1 MRLIRFIS
9 ITLGVLTCGLSQM
22 ASSAESDGWQFEATP
37 YVFAAAMDGRVGVRG
52 VTSGVDASFS
62 DIVDDLNSGF
72 MGFFT
77 ASKGP
82 WTFGLEA
89 VYMKLSDEDS
99 ESVTGPFGQVT
110 VDGALNVTSK
120 LYVYQGSVAYRV
132 LDNTTAIDMVG
143 ALRITMLDTD
153 ARVVLSTNPAI
164 VFPGGVK
171 SASGSDSWTDA
182 VAGVR
187 ALHPLNTQ
195 WSLLGYADFG
205 GGGSDL
211 TYQFMVGANWEFSSN
226 FNAKAGYSQLYWDYE
241 DDGTTWDMTASGPY
255 LGLGIRF

>member
-1 MRLIRFIS
+1 MHTNKLFAIPLIL
-9 ITLGVLTCGLSQM
+9 LGCGGSQI
-22 ASSAESDGWQFEATP
+22 AFSAPSDAWEYEVAP
-37 YVFAAAMDGRVGVRG
+37 YLFAAGMDGKIGIRD
-52 VTSGVDASFS
+52 VTSEVDASFS
-62 DIVDDLNSGF
+62 DIADNLGQGF
-72 MGFFT
+72 MGLFT

-82 WTFGLEA
+82 WTYGLEG
-89 VYMKLSDEDS
+89 VYMKLSDEGS
-99 ESVTGPFGQVT
+99 ESVTGPFGQVMI
-110 VDGALNVTSK
+110 DGALNVTSK

-143 ALRITMLDTD
+143 ALRFTKLDTD

-171 SASGSDSWTDA
+171 SASDSDSWTDA
-182 VAGVR
+182 VVGVR

-195 WSLLGYADFG
+195 WSLLGYADVG

-211 TYQFMVGANWEFSSN
+211 TYQFMVGANWDFSCN
-226 FNAKAGYSQLYWDYE
+226 FNAKAGYRQLYWDYK
-241 DDGTTWDMTASGPY
+241 DDGTTWDITANGPY

>member
-1 MRLIRFIS
+1 MRSIRFIL
-9 ITLGVLTCGLSQM
+9 IPLGVLTCGLSQM
-22 ASSAESDGWQFEATP
+22 ASSAESDDWQFEATP
-37 YVFAAAMDGRVGVRG
+37 YGFAAAMDGRVGVRG
-52 VTSGVDASFS
+52 VTSEVDASFN

-77 ASKGP
+77 GSKGP

-89 VYMKLSDEDS
+89 VYMKLSDEGS

-110 VDGALNVTSK
+110 IDGALNVTST

-143 ALRITMLDTD
+143 ALRFTKLDTD

-171 SASGSDSWTDA
+171 SARDSDSWTDA
-182 VAGVR
+182 VVGVR
-187 ALHPLNTQ
+187 ALHPLNAQ
-195 WSLLGYADFG
+195 WSLLGYADVG

-211 TYQFMVGANWEFSSN
+211 TYQFMVGANWDFSGN
-226 FNAKAGYSQLYWDYE
+226 FNAKAGYRQLYWDYE
-241 DDGTTWDMTASGPY
+241 DDGTTWDITASGPY

>member
-1 MRLIRFIS
+1 MRFIWFIS
-9 ITLGVLTCGLSQM
+9 IPLVVLTCGLSQM

-52 VTSGVDASFS
+52 VTSDVDASFS

-89 VYMKLSDEDS
+89 VYMKLSDEGS
-99 ESVTGPFGQVT
+99 KSVSGPFGQVT

-153 ARVVLSTNPAI
+153 ARVVLSTDPAI
-164 VFPGGVK
+164 IFPGGVT
-171 SASGSDSWTDA
+171 SASDSDSWTDA
-182 VAGVR
+182 VVGVR
-187 ALHPLNTQ
+187 ALHPLNKQ
-195 WSLLGYADFG
+195 WSLLGYADVG

-211 TYQFMVGANWEFSSN
+211 TYQFMIGANWDFSSN
-226 FNAKAGYSQLYWDYE
+226 FNAKVGYRQLYWDYKNE
-241 DDGTTWDMTASGPY
+241 GTIWDITASGPY
-255 LGLGIRF
+255 LGLGMRF